1 MSHFFCNLH
10 LLVNFV
16 TECDKCLKIFEQN
29 VIESGRNPNAFNN
42 SESGASHLVR
52 TAAKALTTHGFEK
65 AGVAS

>member
-16 TECDKCLKIFEQN
+16 TECDKCLKIIEQN
-29 VIESGRNPNAFNN
+29 VIVSGRNPNAFNN

-52 TAAKALTTHGFEK
+52 TAAKALPTHGSEK